1 MEKIRIKLTHLA
13 AMLRRQNPAN
23 LPELFRD
30 AFSNWAEPKTIER
43 ELAAYFPSPNWG
55 ILNLA
60 GRGIY
65 LFGSTSSSFEIFYKP
80 DQPIDC
86 LSIFQP
92 IKDFADWVD
101 RSYDNDCYP
110 WEQSAWDLG
119 YCTGDDDV
127 DYNASYLY
135 LIIAIL
141 ELYLLQNKLT
151 YKEFTCNY
159 HS

>member
-1 MEKIRIKLTHLA
+1 MEKIKISLTHLA
-13 AMLRRQNPAN
+13 ALLHEQNPTN
-23 LPELFRD
+23 LPELLRD
-30 AFSNWAEPKTIER
+30 AFSTWDDLQTLEE
-43 ELAAYFPSPNWG
+43 ELNSYFTAPNWG
-55 ILNLA
+55 ILNQA

-65 LFGSTSSSFEIFYKP
+65 HFDGTSFEIFYKP

-86 LSIFQP
+86 LFVFQP
-92 IKDFADWVD
+92 IKDFADWVN
-101 RSYDNDCYP
+101 RSYDNDGYPYP

-127 DYNASYLY
+127 DYNASYPY
-135 LIIAIL
+135 IIIAIL

-151 YKEFTCNY
+151 YMEFTCNY